1 MACAATLAWP
11 VPHLFIP
18 EPRTLTVS
26 EVSDPAL
33 GQLEM
38 GTGPDAQG
46 LWASAHSLGL
56 PPAQRDQ
63 WKLCTCEA
71 SRDGSAAHY
80 SHGRPSPQTLGRPAY
95 YGIPEIRAVWSQRD
109 LGLRP
114 GSSCEEAG
122 VSSQNVP
129 KDSILKL
136 SPHLGGC
143 GRS

>member
-56 PPAQRDQ
+56 PPEQRDQ

-80 SHGRPSPQTLGRPAY
+80 SHGRPLLWTTALPSDSGQACLLR
-95 YGIPEIRAVWSQRD
+95 
-109 LGLRP
+109 RP
-114 GSSCEEAG
+114 GNQGSLEPERPGFEAG
-122 VSSQNVP
+122 
-129 KDSILKL
+129 LL
-136 SPHLGGC
+136 L
-143 GRS
+143 